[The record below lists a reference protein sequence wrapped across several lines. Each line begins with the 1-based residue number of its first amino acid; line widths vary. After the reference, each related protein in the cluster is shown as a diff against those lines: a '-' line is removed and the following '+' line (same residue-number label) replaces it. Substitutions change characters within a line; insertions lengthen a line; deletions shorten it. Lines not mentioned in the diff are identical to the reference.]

1 MADHIEIGD
10 ITPWI
15 QYTADGATDDFDYP
29 FPIFANADLKVYVD
43 GTLQTITTHYT
54 VTGAG
59 TDDGGTVTFVS
70 TPADESVITLLREI
84 TIERTSDFQN
94 SGEFRAKVINDDL
107 DKLTAMLQQLQ
118 NRINRSV
125 RLIDTDT
132 AATLTLPN
140 ATNRASKAVTFDASG
155 NVSVTAFADLGAG
168 TVISTDTPEAPT
180 TAGTAGT
187 STDVSAKDH
196 AHPLPAV
203 ASGLTRTGDQIA
215 PDIASQAEAE
225 AGTATGKLMT
235 PQRVSQAITAL
246 ASGADSVA
254 RDMAASALAY
264 AMAQNDASSI
274 TGAVGRFYLSDD
286 FESDSLATSTNAT
299 YDSSGDYYH
308 NGGSGTQIAQG
319 DGTPIGGMTG
329 GGGLSAGYDG
339 NNNQAAVA
347 CATEASV
354 TVARIGKDYG
364 SGTERVVTGMK
375 TWGAND
381 DGYSSSNPTIDLVL
395 KASNTDPTGTGWTG
409 DTIGTIAQ
417 FSDGATALP
426 KETLDNANATAYR
439 YVWCEIT
446 GGSSSTL
453 NMAEVEFYE
462 AATPDNMTLAPTAAT
477 LDTADP
483 SDILAYIVIDPQE
496 SITAGTDIVMTMS
509 IDGGSTDATGSW
521 TKVGDIGAA
530 GEELWRVEAD
540 VSAQTGSS
548 LTYEITTANNKEI
561 RYHDCVGLVA
571 IY

>member
-29 FPIFANADLKVYVD
+29 FPIFADADLKVYVD

-54 VTGAG
+54 MTGAG

-70 TPADESVITLLREI
+70 TPADESVITILRNI
-84 TIERTSDFQN
+84 TIKRTSDFQN
-94 SGEFRAKVINDDL
+94 SGEFRAKVINDEL
-107 DKLTAMLQQLQ
+107 DAHTAMMQQLQ
-118 NRINRSV
+118 NLIQRSV
-125 RLIDTDT
+125 RLVDTDT
-132 AATLTLPN
+132 AATLILPN
-140 ATNRASKAVTFDASG
+140 AANRASKALTFDPNG
-155 NVSVTAFADLGAG
+155 NATTTQFSDLGAG
-168 TVISTDTPEAPT
+168 SALSDATPQAPET
-180 TAGTAGT
+180 SGAAGSAV
-187 STDVSAKDH
+187 DVSRGDH
-196 AHPLPAV
+196 KHPLPAV
-203 ASGLTRTGDQIA
+203 AAGLTRTGDQIA

-225 AGTATGKLMT
+225 AGVATGKLMT

-274 TGAVGRFYLSDD
+274 TGSVGRFYLVDD

-319 DGTPIGGMTG
+319 DGTPIGGMSG

-381 DGYSSSNPTIDLVL
+381 DGYSSANPTIDLVL

-426 KETLDNANATAYR
+426 KETLDNANAMAYR

-509 IDGGSTDATGSW
+509 IDGGTTDATGSW